1 MTTAAAVRL
10 AFSGL
15 HPIRQA
21 RLTRELGGA
30 DALVAAIGAGR
41 VECPPSVRRAVGV
54 DPDVRRASLSAAG
67 VSLVFRQEDGYP
79 ASLTDLPD
87 APDHLFVRGEM
98 PSARKAVAVVGS
110 RRATA
115 YGTRVA
121 RLIGRALGGAEIAV
135 VSGLARGIDAS
146 AHWGT
151 IEAAGVPWAVLG
163 CGVDRWY
170 PAANA
175 ALGQEIL
182 ERGGTVVSEYPPGT
196 DPLGWR
202 FPLRNR
208 IISGL
213 SCAVVVVEAAV
224 TGGALITARLAVD
237 QGREVFAVPGDIDRA
252 VSEGCNRL
260 IADGAIPVTSIDDL
274 MFGLGFLQAIDTNQ
288 PSIPGLDV
296 IGPLGATPEEI
307 GAALGLDPTET
318 RVRLGRWEALGLIRR
333 RGELIERI

>member
-15 HPIRQA
+15 HPGRQA

-30 DALVAAIGAGR
+30 DAVVAAIEAGR
-41 VECPPSVRRAVGV
+41 VECTPSVRRAVGV
-54 DPDVRRASLSAAG
+54 DPDDRRASLSAAG

-79 ASLTDLPD
+79 SSLNDLLD

-121 RLIGRALGGAEIAV
+121 RLIGRTLGGADVAV

-151 IEAAGVPWAVLG
+151 IDSSGPAWAVLG
-163 CGVDRWY
+163 CGIDRWY
-170 PAANA
+170 PRGNA
-175 ALGQEIL
+175 ALGREIL
-182 ERGGTVVSEYPPGT
+182 ERGGTIISEYPPGT

-224 TGGALITARLAVD
+224 TGGALITARLALD
-237 QGREVFAVPGDIDRA
+237 QGRDVFAVPGDIDRT

-260 IADGAIPVTSIDDL
+260 IADGAVPVTSIDDL
-274 MFGLGFLQAIDTNQ
+274 MCGLGFLHAMDPTQ
-288 PSIPGLDV
+288 PSVPGLEA

-307 GAALGLDPTET
+307 GACLGLDPTET
-318 RVRLGRWEALGLIRR
+318 RVRLGRWEALGLVRR